1 MIAKK
6 DRNIDVYKNAGAYM
20 RLLKTAGTKALI
32 EISKV
37 LYAKDT
43 DRLIKALNTIDEI
56 CSRAEYNMFRDYPDL
71 SNEYIDVF
79 YGDVSDI
86 PRNDV
91 DEEIINL
98 AREKAD
104 ELFKRD

>member
-1 MIAKK
+1 MIAKN
-6 DRNIDVYKNAGAYM
+6 DRNIDAYKNAGAYM

-56 CSRAEYNMFRDYPDL
+56 CSRAEDNMFRDYPDL

-98 AREKAD
+98 AREKAN